1 VLVHDGAGV
10 AIWNL
15 RREGRPDLA
24 LVDELARLQL
34 AAKRLGCVIRLRNP
48 DPALSRLLDLVGL
61 AEVIAEIGEEVRATD
76 LVVEVDREAEGGEQV
91 GVEKRVE
98 PGDLP
103 T

>member
-1 VLVHDGAGV
+1 LVHGGTAV

-15 RREGRPDLA
+15 RRDAQPDLA

-48 DPALSRLLDLVGL
+48 SPALSRLLDLVGL
-61 AEVIAEIGEEVRATD
+61 AEVIAAVGEDVRASD
-76 LVVEVDREAEGGEQV
+76 LVVEVDRKAEGGEQLH
-91 GVEKRVE
+91 VEKGVE

-103 T
+103 A